1 MNDLCFMKYESHYGD
16 DAIIDGVFYATFAI
30 VYTHVKVNVHPTHY
44 EHSHTM
50 FFRCHIYSFSCISL
64 KLKY

>member
-1 MNDLCFMKYESHYGD
+1 MKYESHYGD
-16 DAIIDGVFYATFAI
+16 DAIIDGVFYVTFAI

-50 FFRCHIYSFSCISL
+50 FFRFTFIIFIHLFET
-64 KLKY
+64 